1 MLVLDNKY
9 GINTRMTIVQ
19 FPVYV
24 GYPASKEVIKGYS
37 NVYVSTKEWVMS
49 RWPGMEKIPKQSFSL
64 TQDIR
69 PVERRKIC
77 LPE

>member
-37 NVYVSTKEWVMS
+37 NVYVSTK
-49 RWPGMEKIPKQSFSL
+49 GMGYVKMAWNGKN
-64 TQDIR
+64 TQTILLSHPR
-69 PVERRKIC
+69 YQTS
-77 LPE
+77 